1 MDRVL
6 AVTAGTCNYQDGS
19 FHFCHMGLAPCH
31 VMDHGTVPVFCTYTH
46 IYIYIYIIYTG
57 IIIIYIYTY
66 IYIHIYIIKYNIN
79 NNIYIYIYIDR

>member
-46 IYIYIYIIYTG
+46 IYIYIIYTG